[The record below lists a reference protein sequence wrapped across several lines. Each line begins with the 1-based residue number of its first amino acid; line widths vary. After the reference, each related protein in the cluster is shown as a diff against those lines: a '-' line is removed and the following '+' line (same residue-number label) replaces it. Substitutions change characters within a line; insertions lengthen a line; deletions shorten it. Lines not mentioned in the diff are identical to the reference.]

1 MDDAGCYSE
10 IEEALENIGC
20 MDNNNTSIIIMKTI
34 LPCIRAPGFS
44 NSPEIALLRL
54 GVAAALRAK
63 IAKIWEPVYLT

>member
-34 LPCIRAPGFS
+34 LPRIRAPGFS
-44 NSPEIALLRL
+44 NSPEIALL
-54 GVAAALRAK
+54 
-63 IAKIWEPVYLT
+63 